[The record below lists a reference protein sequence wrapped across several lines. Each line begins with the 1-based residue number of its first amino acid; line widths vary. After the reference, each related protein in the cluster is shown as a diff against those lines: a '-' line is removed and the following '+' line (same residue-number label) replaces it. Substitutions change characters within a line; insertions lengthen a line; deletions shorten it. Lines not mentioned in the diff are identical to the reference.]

1 MLRARMSKLRSVAN
15 SLRNDELGEVITMTE
30 YAVSYEG
37 WYVVEA
43 NDEDHALE
51 LANKMLSDS
60 AIANDGESGEWTL
73 AGVEAEL

>member
-1 MLRARMSKLRSVAN
+1 MLRARMSKLRRVAN

-73 AGVEAEL
+73 AGVEEEL